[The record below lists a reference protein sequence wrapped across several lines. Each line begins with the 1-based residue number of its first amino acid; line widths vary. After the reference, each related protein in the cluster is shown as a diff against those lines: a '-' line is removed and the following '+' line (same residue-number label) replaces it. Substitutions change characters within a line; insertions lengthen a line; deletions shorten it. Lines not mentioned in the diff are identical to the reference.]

1 MTPAGSGVVI
11 IGKITGVHGVK
22 GWLKVFSYT
31 EPRENIFLYHPW
43 LVGKDREKNGEKDGA
58 WTEVEF
64 ADSGK
69 RGKTLVVKFAGAED
83 RDGVRKFIESWIAV
97 YRARLPEPAAGEYY
111 WADLLQME
119 VVTVTGKPLGKIVD
133 IRETGA
139 NDVLIVEGKTR
150 CSIPFVKNE
159 IIKQVDMD
167 NGVIKVE
174 WQWD

>member
-1 MTPAGSGVVI
+1 MTPAGKRVI
-11 IGKITGVHGVK
+11 IGKITGGHGVT

-31 EPRENIFLYHPW
+31 EPRENIFLYQPW
-43 LVGKDREKNGEKDGA
+43 LLEKGGRENGEEGGA

-69 RGKTLVVKFAGAED
+69 KGKILVVKFAGVED
-83 RDGVRKFIESWIAV
+83 RDSAVAFIDCGIAV
-97 YRARLPEPAAGEYY
+97 YRAQLPAPPAGEYY
-111 WADLLQME
+111 WTDLLQME
-119 VVTVTGKPLGKIVD
+119 VVSVSGKQLGKIID

-150 CSIPFVKNE
+150 CSIPFVKDE

-167 NGVIKVE
+167 NGVIKVD